1 MSEFRFT
8 LALLLC
14 LCLLAGP
21 ASASADS
28 FQQRYNLPQAPE
40 TLLKEILAR
49 PEFGED
55 VTQSF
60 LEGLWER
67 FYKELARLFARIL
80 ERMPSAVS
88 PMIAEQLG
96 RTIVRMMLLVA
107 AGLLAIYVL
116 FRVFRL
122 VAKRRSVSA
131 TYSPQPDV
139 GPAGLAGSRESW
151 DQALI
156 QAEKENYPQALI
168 NLFRFALLK
177 LDEAG
182 ILLFHRGKT
191 NREILES
198 LNNDSLR
205 KIVAEMIPRFNRVRY
220 GKAFC
225 DRLEYEHFL
234 GLCRRLAERV

>member
-1 MSEFRFT
+1 MSGFWFT

-14 LCLLAGP
+14 FGLLAGP

-28 FQQRYNLPQAPE
+28 FQLRYDLPQAPE

-55 VTQSF
+55 DTQSF
-60 LEGLWER
+60 LDEVWER
-67 FYKELARLFARIL
+67 LYRELARLFARLL
-80 ERMPSAVS
+80 EGMPSAMS

-96 RTIVRMMLLVA
+96 RTIVRMMLLGA

-116 FRVFRL
+116 FRIFSL
-122 VAKRRSVSA
+122 VAKRRSVSGA
-131 TYSPQPDV
+131 YTPEPDA
-139 GPAGLAGSRESW
+139 GPPGLAGSRDSW

-156 QAEKENYPQALI
+156 QAEKADYAQALI
-168 NLFRFALLK
+168 NLFRFALFK

-182 ILLFHRGKT
+182 VLLFHRGKT

-205 KIVAEMIPRFNRVRY
+205 KIVAEMVPRFNRVRY